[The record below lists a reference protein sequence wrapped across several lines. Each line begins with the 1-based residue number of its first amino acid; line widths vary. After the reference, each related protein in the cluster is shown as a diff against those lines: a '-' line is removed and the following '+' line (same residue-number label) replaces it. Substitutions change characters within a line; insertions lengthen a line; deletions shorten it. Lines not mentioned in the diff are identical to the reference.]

1 MAQIYNMYNICSI
14 LYNLYSVSPSFSTIL
29 KKEAITIPISFSMPY
44 TYSSYSSNKEEMKND
59 NTLDYFQ
66 IDKLLKWMKLFFDDY
81 TESSDETHKAF
92 KKELYNIYC
101 TINSDYAQYKQ
112 LVKYNNSLYLLSSF
126 RSKNTKDLVKKIN
139 SDVEL
144 FNEGLKMYSLMFNN
158 KD

>member
-1 MAQIYNMYNICSI
+1 MTQIYNMYNICSV
-14 LYNLYSVSPSFSTIL
+14 LYNLYSVSPSLSSII
-29 KKEAITIPISFSMPY
+29 KKDNITIPISFSIPC
-44 TYSSYSSNKEEMKND
+44 TYSSKKEEIKND
-59 NTLDYFQ
+59 SNLDHFQ

-101 TINSDYAQYKQ
+101 TINSDYSQYKQ

-144 FNEGLKMYSLMFNN
+144 FNEGLKMYSLMFNK